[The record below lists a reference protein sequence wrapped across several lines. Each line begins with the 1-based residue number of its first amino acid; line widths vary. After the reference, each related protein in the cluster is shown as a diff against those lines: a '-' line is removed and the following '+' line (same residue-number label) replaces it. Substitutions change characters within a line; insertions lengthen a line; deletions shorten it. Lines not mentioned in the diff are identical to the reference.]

1 MGHIKRFQNLK
12 MNKILRKLKK
22 KDAFGLVETIIS
34 LLFLTII
41 TSYSLYFISARLNL
55 IFNSNIT
62 NAINDEIRRD
72 IEKLKS
78 ELWADNFNPSRNGD
92 LAFYTTDSESC
103 RNIFSRIINLP
114 SWEPSS
120 WIPGSNR
127 DSIEGQIRNK
137 VLSGGGVLISR
148 SVETLPPLY
157 KGKDS
162 KLDFSIAKIKYE
174 VKTKDFDRLWTVI
187 NLNNEAYSWCPPS

>member
-1 MGHIKRFQNLK
+1 MCNSKVP
-12 MNKILRKLKK
+12 KITLERP
-22 KDAFGLVETIIS
+22 
-34 LLFLTII
+34 
-41 TSYSLYFISARLNL
+41 Y
-55 IFNSNIT
+55 
-62 NAINDEIRRD
+62 
-72 IEKLKS
+72 
-78 ELWADNFNPSRNGD
+78 
-92 LAFYTTDSESC
+92 
-103 RNIFSRIINLP
+103 IFSRIINLP

>member
-62 NAINDEIRRD
+62 NAINDEI
-72 IEKLKS
+72 I
-78 ELWADNFNPSRNGD
+78 
-92 LAFYTTDSESC
+92 
-103 RNIFSRIINLP
+103 
-114 SWEPSS
+114 
-120 WIPGSNR
+120 
-127 DSIEGQIRNK
+127 Q
-137 VLSGGGVLISR
+137 
-148 SVETLPPLY
+148 
-157 KGKDS
+157 
-162 KLDFSIAKIKYE
+162 
-174 VKTKDFDRLWTVI
+174 
-187 NLNNEAYSWCPPS
+187 